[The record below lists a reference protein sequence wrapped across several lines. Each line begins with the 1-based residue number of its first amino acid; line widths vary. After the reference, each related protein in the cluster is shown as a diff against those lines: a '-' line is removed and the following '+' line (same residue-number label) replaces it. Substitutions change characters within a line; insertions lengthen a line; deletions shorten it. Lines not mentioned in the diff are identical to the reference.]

1 MGEARTTAK
10 EGSMGETRTT
20 AVVVGVWS
28 FACAG
33 RLTGLILRADGTD
46 PLLRISP
53 PFRQCSV

>member
-1 MGEARTTAK
+1 MGEARI
-10 EGSMGETRTT
+10 T

-53 PFRQCSV
+53 PFRQYSAYNT